1 MVVVGSTSVDTEV
14 RVTVLGGKTS
24 VEVLTS
30 VIVAYEV
37 NSSVSVSVKINV
49 LSEVVTMVEKAVVVY
64 VTGTLVVVVTVL

>member
-14 RVTVLGGKTS
+14 WVTVVGGKIS
-24 VEVLTS
+24 VEVSTS

-37 NSSVSVSVKINV
+37 KSSVSVSVKVNV